1 MRYTYVRQH
10 DTTDCAAACLAMV
23 CLHYKKEVTIT
34 RLRDM
39 MGTDLKGTNLV
50 GLQKAANELGFTT
63 AAVRVDR
70 ENFLSDFSLPCIA
83 QVITDQ
89 GLAHFVVVFKKT
101 TIKDE
106 GARRKHMLQ
115 DAETRKEEEKKGK
128 KHKCKDYVIIG
139 DPGTELKKI
148 SLDEFYKNFT
158 GVLLL
163 LNPTSEF
170 KGGKLGSRDGK
181 DGKDGK
187 SGKYGMMK
195 RYIDLLLPQKKL
207 FFYAILSSV
216 ITTILGIAS
225 SMFNKILMDEVL
237 PYGLNNLLVTLILVF
252 SVVSITSTLIGF
264 VRQWVL
270 IHLSIK
276 IDIPLM
282 LGYFGHI
289 FNLPMKFFATRKT
302 GDITT
307 RYSDAD
313 TIKSIFTSIA
323 LSLVMDISMAV
334 ITGIILFRMNA
345 MLFSI
350 SLFMALVSILLVLVY
365 KQPYKRINE
374 ESMAQSAALNSQM
387 IESLRGIETVKCNA
401 NEQTELD
408 NLEREYMKSLKIS
421 LRSSRIS
428 TTQGLISSFISTGF
442 SMLTTYVGISQVLN
456 GEMTLGGFMAF
467 STLSSYFTSPLSN
480 LIGLQM
486 QIQEASIS
494 MKRLTEIMD
503 YPSEYETAEGVE
515 QSELDKVEGDIEFK
529 DVTFR
534 YGNRAPALDHIS
546 FTTPAGKKVALV
558 GSSGSG
564 KSTITKLLLKYYDPE
579 DGEIDV
585 NGVNLAEYSSH
596 SVRRAIAYVPQNVE
610 LFSKTI
616 YDNIRISRMDAT
628 LDEVKEAAKKADAHE
643 FIRHLPLQYNTYL
656 EEAGNGL
663 SGGEKQR
670 IALARAFLKDSNL
683 YILDES
689 TSNLDFATE
698 TLIFNMIYEQLADRS
713 MLIVAHR
720 LSTIRDC
727 DLILVMDHGKIVER
741 GNHEELM
748 AKDGRYAEL
757 WNMQQGI
764 FRKRKAEP
772 APQAVAAVVEEDD
785 DGESITY

>member
-428 TTQGLISSFISTGF
+428 TTQGLVSSFISTGF

-503 YPSEYETAEGVE
+503 YPAENETAEGME
-515 QSELDKVEGDIEFK
+515 QSEMEKVEGDIEFK

-534 YGNRAPALDHIS
+534 YGNRAPALDHVS
-546 FTTPAGKKVALV
+546 FTIPAGKKVALV

-585 NGVNLAEYSSH
+585 NGVNLAEYSNH

-741 GNHEELM
+741 GTHEELM

>member
-428 TTQGLISSFISTGF
+428 TGQGLISTFISTGF

-486 QIQEASIS
+486 EIQEASIS

-503 YPSEYETAEGVE
+503 YPAENETAEGME
-515 QSELDKVEGDIEFK
+515 QSEMEKVEGDIEFK

-534 YGNRAPALDHIS
+534 YGNRAPALDHVS
-546 FTTPAGKKVALV
+546 FTIPAGKKVALV

-585 NGVNLAEYSSH
+585 NGVNLG
-596 SVRRAIAYVPQNVE
+596 R
-610 LFSKTI
+610 
-616 YDNIRISRMDAT
+616 
-628 LDEVKEAAKKADAHE
+628 
-643 FIRHLPLQYNTYL
+643 
-656 EEAGNGL
+656 
-663 SGGEKQR
+663 
-670 IALARAFLKDSNL
+670 
-683 YILDES
+683 S
-689 TSNLDFATE
+689 TSATTRCAAPSPMCPR
-698 TLIFNMIYEQLADRS
+698 TLSCSARP
-713 MLIVAHR
+713 
-720 LSTIRDC
+720 STTTS
-727 DLILVMDHGKIVER
+727 
-741 GNHEELM
+741 
-748 AKDGRYAEL
+748 AS
-757 WNMQQGI
+757 
-764 FRKRKAEP
+764 P
-772 APQAVAAVVEEDD
+772 AW
-785 DGESITY
+785 TLRWTR

>member
-101 TIKDE
+101 TIKEE

-115 DAETRKEEEKKGK
+115 DAEARKEEEEKGK

-170 KGGKLGSRDGK
+170 KGGKIEKG
-181 DGKDGK
+181 
-187 SGKYGMMK
+187 GMMK
-195 RYIDLLLPQKKL
+195 RYINLLLPQKKL

-237 PYGLNNLLVTLILVF
+237 PYGLNSLLVTLILVF

-307 RYSDAD
+307 RYSDAN

-323 LSLVMDISMAV
+323 LSLIMDISMAI

-365 KQPYKRINE
+365 KQPYKKINE
-374 ESMAQSAALNSQM
+374 ESMIQSAALNSQM

-442 SMLTTYVGISQVLN
+442 SMLTTYVGITQVLN

-467 STLSSYFTSPLSN
+467 STLSGYFTSPLSN

-534 YGNRAPALDHIS
+534 YGNRAPALDHVS
-546 FTTPAGKKVALV
+546 FTIPAGKKVALV
-558 GSSGSG
+558 GGSGSG

-579 DGEIDV
+579 DGEIDI
-585 NGVNLAEYSSH
+585 NGANLAEYTNS
-596 SVRRAIAYVPQNVE
+596 SVRRAIAYVPQNIE

-741 GNHEELM
+741 GTHDELM

-764 FRKRKAEP
+764 FRKRKEEP
-772 APQAVAAVVEEDD
+772 VEQLPGATVEEDD